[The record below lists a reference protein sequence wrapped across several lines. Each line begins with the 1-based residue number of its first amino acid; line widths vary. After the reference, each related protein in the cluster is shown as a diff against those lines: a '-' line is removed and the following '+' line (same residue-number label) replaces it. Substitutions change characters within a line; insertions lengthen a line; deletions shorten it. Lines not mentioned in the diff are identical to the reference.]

1 VLWRLYNL
9 RLITRFLVAIHQG
22 FIMQNE
28 LFSQLENK
36 IENLIEEVEL
46 LRMEVTELKEAKEG
60 LEAERQTTEDNL
72 KRLLG
77 KFDSLDAQA

>member
-1 VLWRLYNL
+1 
-9 RLITRFLVAIHQG
+9 
-22 FIMQNE
+22 MQNE

-46 LRMEVTELKEAKEG
+46 LRMEVAELKEAKEG
-60 LEAERQTTEDNL
+60 LEADRQTTEESL

-77 KFDSLDAQA
+77 KFDSLDAQ

>member
-1 VLWRLYNL
+1 
-9 RLITRFLVAIHQG
+9 
-22 FIMQNE
+22 MQNE